1 MKPWMRTAVAVVL
14 VLAIAAGGFFLP
26 NLVAAWL
33 DRAEQDTAFSL
44 STGDAQGAAS
54 ILRQKLTDGMQ
65 NLFYGAEEPVE
76 LDESAAVHT
85 LAEMAQYAQ
94 DLLGALEKDSALFGG
109 GFSVQEGATVQY
121 LLGALEKDSALFGGG
136 FSVQEG
142 ATVQYANYG
151 SGFVLWGITLSN
163 PRGDTASFLLDD
175 ATGCVLALSY
185 EFAHDFGFQI
195 RQNDLWDYLLRVFEN
210 RVGATVAAAL
220 GAPYDEVQIPMPDAA
235 QKMLGLRARGTNTV
249 PLRLLNAGEEGN
261 YNDGTDSSITDYLQ
275 FYDPDADTAF
285 SLPAWRVENTLYFNA
300 Q

>member
-26 NLVAAWL
+26 NLVAARL
-33 DRAEQDTAFSL
+33 DRTDQDTAFSL

-65 NLFYGAEEPVE
+65 NLFYGAEDPVE
-76 LDESAAVHT
+76 LDESAAAHT
-85 LAEMAQYAQ
+85 LAEMTQYAQ

-109 GFSVQEGATVQY
+109 GFSVE
-121 LLGALEKDSALFGGG
+121 
-136 FSVQEG
+136 EG
-142 ATVQYANYG
+142 ATVQYASYG
-151 SGFVLWGITLSN
+151 NGFVLWGITLSN

-195 RQNDLWDYLLRVFEN
+195 RQNDLWDYLLRVFEI

-220 GAPYDEVQIPMPDAA
+220 GVPYDEVQIPMPEAA
-235 QKMLGLRARGTNTV
+235 KKMLGLRTSGGNTV
-249 PLRLLNAGEEGN
+249 PLQLLNAGNEGS
-261 YNDGTDSSITDYLQ
+261 YNDGMDSSITDYLQ

-285 SLPAWRVENTLYFNA
+285 SLPAWRVKNTLYFNA

>member
-1 MKPWMRTAVAVVL
+1 MKRWLNTALALVL
-14 VLAIAAGGFFLP
+14 MLAIAAGGFFLP
-26 NLVAAWL
+26 NLVAARL
-33 DRAEQDTAFSL
+33 DRRNQDTAFSL
-44 STGDAQGAAS
+44 STGDEQSPATV
-54 ILRQKLTDGMQ
+54 LRLKLTDGIQ
-65 NLFYGAEEPVE
+65 NLFYGTEEPVE

-94 DLLGALEKDSALFGG
+94 D
-109 GFSVQEGATVQY
+109 

-185 EFAHDFGFQI
+185 EFAYDFAFQI
-195 RQNDLWDYLLRVFEN
+195 RQNDLWDYLLSVFEN
-210 RVGATVAAAL
+210 RVGATVAASL
-220 GAPYDEVQIPMPDAA
+220 GVPYDEVQIPIPDAA
-235 QKMLGLRARGTNTV
+235 KKMLGLRASGGNTV
-249 PLRLLNAGEEGN
+249 PLRLLNN
-261 YNDGTDSSITDYLQ
+261 SMDSSVTDYLQ

-285 SLPAWRVENTLYFNA
+285 SLPAWRVENILYFNA

>member
-14 VLAIAAGGFFLP
+14 VLTIAAGGFFLP
-26 NLVAAWL
+26 NLVAVRL
-33 DRAEQDTAFSL
+33 DRTDQDTAFSL
-44 STGDAQGAAS
+44 SAGDEQGPATV
-54 ILRQKLTDGMQ
+54 LRRKLTDGMQ
-65 NLFYGAEEPVE
+65 NLFYGTEEPVE

-109 GFSVQEGATVQY
+109 N
-121 LLGALEKDSALFGGG
+121 

-185 EFAHDFGFQI
+185 EFAYDFGFQI
-195 RQNDLWDYLLRVFEN
+195 RQNDLWDYLLCVFEN

-220 GAPYDEVQIPMPDAA
+220 GEPYDEVQIPMPEAA
-235 QKMLGLRARGTNTV
+235 KKMLGLRARGGSTV
-249 PLRLLNAGEEGN
+249 PLQLLNAGNEGS
-261 YNDGTDSSITDYLQ
+261 YNDGMDSSITDYLQ

>member
-1 MKPWMRTAVAVVL
+1 MRPWMRTALAVVL

-26 NLVAAWL
+26 NLVAARL

-44 STGDAQGAAS
+44 STGDELGPATV
-54 ILRQKLTDGMQ
+54 LRRKLTDGMQ

-76 LDESAAVHT
+76 LDESAAAHT

-109 GFSVQEGATVQY
+109 DFSVE
-121 LLGALEKDSALFGGG
+121 
-136 FSVQEG
+136 EG
-142 ATVQYANYG
+142 ATVQYASYG
-151 SGFVLWGITLSN
+151 SGFILWGIALSN
-163 PRGDTASFLLDD
+163 PRGDTAELLIDD

-185 EFAHDFGFQI
+185 EFAYDFTFQI
-195 RQNDLWDYLLRVFEN
+195 RQNNLWDYLLRVFEN

-220 GAPYDEVQIPMPDAA
+220 GAPYDEVQIPMPEAA
-235 QKMLGLRARGTNTV
+235 KKMIGLRAHGADTV
-249 PLRLLNAGEEGN
+249 PLRLLNAGN
-261 YNDGTDSSITDYLQ
+261 KNDSNDGMDSSITDYLQ